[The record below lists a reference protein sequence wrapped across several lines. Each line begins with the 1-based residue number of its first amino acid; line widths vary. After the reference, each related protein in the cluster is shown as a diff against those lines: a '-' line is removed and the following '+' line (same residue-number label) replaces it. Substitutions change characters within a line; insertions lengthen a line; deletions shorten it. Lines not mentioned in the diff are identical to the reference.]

1 MRRFARVVA
10 SHLTPATHDIVYGI
24 GLGFDPAPR
33 EYQETFIDSD
43 VAAFIADTE
52 ALYLDWCVV
61 HHWLE
66 AHENQRFTEAYN
78 HGRAQRASRRRSER
92 RERQLT

>member
-10 SHLTPATHDIVYGI
+10 SHLTLATHDIVYGI

-33 EYQETFIDSD
+33 EYHETFIDSD

-66 AHENQRFTEAYN
+66 THEDQRFTEACN
-78 HGRAQRASRRRSER
+78 HGRAQRTSRRRSEQQ
-92 RERQLT
+92 ERQLA